1 MGIVLGCITAVA
13 QGTGSGPVGDQIQQ
27 RDRDLLQ
34 TCSPT
39 LDQDRTHTRLKTCLP
54 DSVQAAVKDMK
65 QTRDQYQDKLRDQ
78 LKEQKACTT
87 LDRDQLRTQLRDA
100 VKDQALDRVQL
111 RDRLQTLRETLP
123 QSRPA
128 RGAGAGAGPSGCA
141 PGRVARFSGVVYI
154 LQASR
159 FTVAWRML

>member
-78 LKEQKACTT
+78 LKDQKAGTT

-111 RDRLQTLRETLP
+111 RDRLQTLRESLP
-123 QSRPA
+123 SHDQLVAQA
-128 RGAGAGAGPSGCA
+128 REQVQAGARRGE
-141 PGRVARFSGVVYI
+141 
-154 LQASR
+154 
-159 FTVAWRML
+159 